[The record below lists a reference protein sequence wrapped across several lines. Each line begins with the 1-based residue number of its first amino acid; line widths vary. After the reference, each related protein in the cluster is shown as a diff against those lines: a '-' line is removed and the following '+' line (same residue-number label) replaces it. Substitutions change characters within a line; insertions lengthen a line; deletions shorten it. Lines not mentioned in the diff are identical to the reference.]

1 MTSLF
6 PRQRYSSSCLP
17 TLELDSRLIGT
28 AVLDIVH
35 QVCKEWNLSFPTLM
49 APKHKIELSLFGMK
63 NNRRKMED
71 RHALCVDVN
80 SLFSLKV
87 RVSPYD
93 LTL

>member
-1 MTSLF
+1 MVCQTWPQRHSPSSL
-6 PRQRYSSSCLP
+6 PP
-17 TLELDSRLIGT
+17 LELDCRLVGT

-35 QVCKEWNLSFPTLM
+35 RVCKAWHLDFPLLT
-49 APKHKIELSLFGMK
+49 APKLKIELSLFGMK

-87 RVSPYD
+87 LAYAF
-93 LTL
+93 